1 MPKKKAKTVG
11 VKSQEESP
19 RVKEEEDEYDLLD
32 VKQEPAEADL
42 DEEADYLEPTVTI
55 TQDDEDDPGPVISVK
70 VELEEGEEEV
80 EEKEEEDE
88 EDETDIDMLESEPSQ
103 ASGPFIDVSTI
114 SSNTPQMALNTVKEA
129 TPVMGGFVSP
139 WPLRQMITVHPTLF
153 IRTTCSKIFLPPGL
167 YTYER

>member
-1 MPKKKAKTVG
+1 MPKKKAKTVV
-11 VKSQEESP
+11 VKSIEESP
-19 RVKEEEDEYDLLD
+19 CVKEEEEEYDILD
-32 VKQEPAEADL
+32 VKQEPDDL

-55 TQDDEDDPGPVISVK
+55 TQDDEDDPVISVK
-70 VELEEGEEEV
+70 VELEEGEGQV
-80 EEKEEEDE
+80 EEKEEWVED
-88 EDETDIDMLESEPSQ
+88 DTNIDMSESEPPQ

-114 SSNTPQMALNTVKEA
+114 SSNTPQMALSTVKES

>member
-1 MPKKKAKTVG
+1 MPKKKAKTVC

-80 EEKEEEDE
+80 QEEEEEEED
-88 EDETDIDMLESEPSQ
+88 TNIDMSESEPSP

-114 SSNTPQMALNTVKEA
+114 SSNTPQMALTTVKPC

-139 WPLRQMITVHPTLF
+139 WPLGQMITVHPTLF
-153 IRTTCSKIFLPPGL
+153 IRTSCSKIFLPPGL

>member
-1 MPKKKAKTVG
+1 MPKKKAKTAL
-11 VKSQEESP
+11 VKSKEESP
-19 RVKEEEDEYDLLD
+19 RVKEEEEEYELLD
-32 VKQEPAEADL
+32 VKQEPDDL

-55 TQDDEDDPGPVISVK
+55 TQDDEADPVISVK
-70 VELEEGEEEV
+70 VEMEEGEEE
-80 EEKEEEDE
+80 EEEEGD
-88 EDETDIDMLESEPSQ
+88 TNIDLRECEPSQ

-114 SSNTPQMALNTVKEA
+114 SSNTPQMALNTVKEC

>member
-1 MPKKKAKTVG
+1 MPKKKAKTVV
-11 VKSQEESP
+11 VKSIEESP
-19 RVKEEEDEYDLLD
+19 CVKEEEEEYDLLD
-32 VKQEPAEADL
+32 VKQEPDDL

-55 TQDDEDDPGPVISVK
+55 TQDDEDDPVISVK
-70 VELEEGEEEV
+70 VELEEE
-80 EEKEEEDE
+80 EEED
-88 EDETDIDMLESEPSQ
+88 TNIDMTECQPTQ

-114 SSNTPQMALNTVKEA
+114 SSNTPQMALSTVREA

-139 WPLRQMITVHPTLF
+139 WPLGQMINVHPTLF

>member
-1 MPKKKAKTVG
+1 M
-11 VKSQEESP
+11 
-19 RVKEEEDEYDLLD
+19 
-32 VKQEPAEADL
+32 
-42 DEEADYLEPTVTI
+42 
-55 TQDDEDDPGPVISVK
+55 EDD
-70 VELEEGEEEV
+70 
-80 EEKEEEDE
+80 
-88 EDETDIDMLESEPSQ
+88 TNIDMAECEPPQ

-114 SSNTPQMALNTVKEA
+114 SSNTPQMALSTVKEA

>member
-1 MPKKKAKTVG
+1 M
-11 VKSQEESP
+11 
-19 RVKEEEDEYDLLD
+19 
-32 VKQEPAEADL
+32 
-42 DEEADYLEPTVTI
+42 TI

-70 VELEEGEEEV
+70 VELEEGEED
-80 EEKEEEDE
+80 EEED
-88 EDETDIDMLESEPSQ
+88 THIDMAESEPSQ

-114 SSNTPQMALNTVKEA
+114 SSNTPQMALNTVKEG